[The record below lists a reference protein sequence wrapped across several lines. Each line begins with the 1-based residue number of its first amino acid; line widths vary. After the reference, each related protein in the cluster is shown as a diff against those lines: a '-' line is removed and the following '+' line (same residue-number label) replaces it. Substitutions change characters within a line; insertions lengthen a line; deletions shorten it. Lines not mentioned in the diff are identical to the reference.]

1 VTAPVPVT
9 VTTNDDGSSG
19 GTPTSGKATVQRQ
32 QVQRQQINRQQ
43 PRSTP
48 RSTRKKTPGTQGQA
62 DTSAEA

>member
-1 VTAPVPVT
+1 VTAPVSVAAT
-9 VTTNDDGSSG
+9 SDDASSSG
-19 GTPTSGKATVQRQ
+19 TATSGKPSVQRQ
-32 QVQRQQINRQQ
+32 QVQRQQIARQQ